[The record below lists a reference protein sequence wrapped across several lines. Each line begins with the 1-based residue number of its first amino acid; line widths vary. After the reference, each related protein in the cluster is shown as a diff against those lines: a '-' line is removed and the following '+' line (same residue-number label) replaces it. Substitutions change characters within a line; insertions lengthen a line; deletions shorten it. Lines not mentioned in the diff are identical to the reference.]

1 MDHASGCIQVWNQ
14 VTFSA
19 AETVQV
25 KLLYERDAANYGVLI
40 QAYHN
45 DNGVFISKDIWIYKF
60 KRTITSA
67 LVDLVLLVRRASPN
81 LDSKRS
87 SK

>member
-19 AETVQV
+19 SLIVKV
-25 KLLYERDAANYGVLI
+25 KLLYERDVANYGVLI

-45 DNGVFISKDIWIYKF
+45 DNVLLNSKYIWIY
-60 KRTITSA
+60 
-67 LVDLVLLVRRASPN
+67 
-81 LDSKRS
+81 
-87 SK
+87 

>member
-19 AETVQV
+19 AETVKV
-25 KLLYERDAANYGVLI
+25 KLLYERDVANYGVLI

-45 DNGVFISKDIWIYKF
+45 DNVLLNSKYIWIY
-60 KRTITSA
+60 
-67 LVDLVLLVRRASPN
+67 
-81 LDSKRS
+81 
-87 SK
+87 